1 MNKKILRVYL
11 DNCCYNRPYDD
22 QSQIRISLE
31 AQAKIFIQDAIKAG
45 RIELA
50 ASYVLLHENNR
61 NPHENRKQAIYKFI
75 KQNTG
80 IFVDIDQANIV
91 EIKAEEITRT
101 GVKSVDALHV
111 ACAIR
116 VKCDYF
122 LTTDDRLLKYRSNE
136 IKMTNPIEFI
146 KTLEGNNH
154 E

>member
-116 VKCDYF
+116 AKCDYF

>member
-45 RIELA
+45 SIELA
-50 ASYVLLHENNR
+50 ASYVLLHENSR

-75 KQNTG
+75 KQNTD

-116 VKCDYF
+116 AKCDYF

-136 IKMTNPIEFI
+136 IKMTNPNWAWIAF
-146 KTLEGNNH
+146 
-154 E
+154 

>member
-75 KQNTG
+75 KQNTD

-116 VKCDYF
+116 AKCDYF